1 MPKKK
6 GIYNFNKNKNWGLW
20 ECENNDS
27 YINLYRHNNEVYFSL
42 IFNRS
47 KNNYGNFPAGAYV
60 SIGKYE
66 IKDKWVSKLE
76 YWNPFILRYHVDAY
90 YANESA
96 YPIKKATI
104 YEIVEYVKRVEQ
116 LSRPTYVVPFDQDDN
131 YSECFSWIDVA
142 LYRLSCETDPLPE
155 YFPLKRYSVEDYLN
169 KNERKY
175 GDEMLKR
182 CYLNPFEFEKEYPHL
197 IKETSKKWWHFFR

>member
-1 MPKKK
+1 M
-6 GIYNFNKNKNWGLW
+6 
-20 ECENNDS
+20 
-27 YINLYRHNNEVYFSL
+27 YRHNNEVYFSL

-104 YEIVEYVKRVEQ
+104 YEIVDYVKRVEQ